1 MDPASITN
9 HIVRPQKI
17 EKVTMEQQ
25 DPPIIEFHGTLLL
38 PRKLNNLYIT
48 CTETFVNVR
57 GKRSEANFLMAT
69 VYEQDLISLPWIK
82 N

>member
-1 MDPASITN
+1 
-9 HIVRPQKI
+9 
-17 EKVTMEQQ
+17 MEQQ
-25 DPPIIEFHGTLLL
+25 DPPIEEKNIEFHGTLLL

-48 CTETFVNVR
+48 CTETFVNVC

-82 N
+82 KKLILTIIVVLFSRWK